1 MSIAFA
7 AADRAVAAD
16 KPIRVMVV
24 DDSVV
29 ARSLVARWVDGEPDM
44 TVAASLRTG
53 REAVDRIESTDV
65 DVVVLNIERP
75 ELDGISA
82 LPLLLKKKRDLM
94 VIMASAITRRGA
106 EVSLRALAL
115 GAADYIPKPATTR
128 EATTSTEFRRELIE
142 KIRNLGRRRRLLLR
156 QPMPVSA
163 PAEARLPRHTLVPL
177 PSRDSLPGKHE
188 APPLTLRPFSP
199 IMPRVLL
206 IGSSTG
212 GPQALTAL
220 IEKLPA
226 AIDRAPVLITQHMP
240 PTFTTV
246 LAEHLSRVGGRGAH
260 EAEHGEPGLARGGPG
275 PQRTRPRRAGARRR
289 RLCGAGRPPYARRP
303 RPRRHQDRA
312 WRRSA
317 DQFLQT
323 IGRSA
328 VLLGGGCVGLVRR
341 QGHGGRR
348 GARRRR
354 GHAALGRAGRTMLGG
369 AAAQRDC
376 TEDTSTICGGPR
388 VKPLDYDYLLRC
400 LEGGAGLG
408 LSCDEQYLVESRLL
422 PVARKA
428 GLIGLGDLVQAL
440 RLGHDNA
447 LMTAVVEAM
456 MTNES
461 FFFRDKIPF
470 EHFRNVVMPALI
482 ASRRASRS
490 IRIWCAA
497 GSTGQEPYSLA
508 MCLKTMEREISG
520 WRIDILA
527 TDLSGEVLEKALQ
540 GIYSQFEVQRGL
552 PIQLLIKYFAQVG

>member
-7 AADRAVAAD
+7 TADRAVAAD

-53 REAVDRIESTDV
+53 REAVDRIEGSDV
-65 DVVVLNIERP
+65 DVVVLDIEMP

-142 KIRNLGRRRRLLLR
+142 KIRNLGRRRLLLR
-156 QPMPVSA
+156 QPMPVPA
-163 PAEARLPRHTLVPL
+163 PAEARLPRPALVPL
-177 PSRDSLPGKHE
+177 PSRDSLPPKLE

-199 IMPRVLL
+199 IMPRALL

-260 EAEHGEPGLARGGPG
+260 EAEHGEPVLAGGVYVAPGGRHMRVVRDRDGIKIALGDDPPINFCKPSVDPLFSSAAAVWGSSALALVLTGMGTDGTHGAADIVAGGGSVIAQDEATSVVWGMPRSVAQAGL
-275 PQRTRPRRAGARRR
+275 
-289 RLCGAGRPPYARRP
+289 C
-303 RPRRHQDRA
+303 
-312 WRRSA
+312 
-317 DQFLQT
+317 
-323 IGRSA
+323 SA
-328 VLLGGGCVGLVRR
+328 VLPLHEIAPRILRLFA
-341 QGHGGRR
+341 GGR
-348 GARRRR
+348 A
-354 GHAALGRAGRTMLGG
+354 
-369 AAAQRDC
+369 
-376 TEDTSTICGGPR
+376 
-388 VKPLDYDYLLRC
+388 
-400 LEGGAGLG
+400 
-408 LSCDEQYLVESRLL
+408 
-422 PVARKA
+422 
-428 GLIGLGDLVQAL
+428 
-440 RLGHDNA
+440 
-447 LMTAVVEAM
+447 
-456 MTNES
+456 
-461 FFFRDKIPF
+461 
-470 EHFRNVVMPALI
+470 
-482 ASRRASRS
+482 
-490 IRIWCAA
+490 
-497 GSTGQEPYSLA
+497 
-508 MCLKTMEREISG
+508 
-520 WRIDILA
+520 
-527 TDLSGEVLEKALQ
+527 
-540 GIYSQFEVQRGL
+540 
-552 PIQLLIKYFAQVG
+552 